1 MQVDWQDD
9 TQTVT
14 ALKDGKKIVMVIGN
28 SDIEVDG
35 KIIKSDAAPMLY
47 NSRTLIP
54 LRFLAENIGAS
65 VYWDADTNTVS
76 ITTR

>member
-9 TQTVT
+9 TKTVT
-14 ALKDGKKIVMVIGN
+14 SYKDGKKIVMVIGN

-35 KIIKSDAAPMLY
+35 KIIKSDSTPVLH

-54 LRFLAENIGAS
+54 LRFLAENIGAL
-65 VYWDADTNTVS
+65 VDWNGNTNTVD